1 MWSFTF
7 GNPKDTSHTTNLSD
21 TVVFWLF
28 GCVTIV
34 IASRINLYLERRLI
48 RKRIRRNR
56 MRRRALG
63 RRFLGPQIP
72 EPRALMCHSQPWCA
86 RTMTPRTSPL
96 ISSGTSPSPCA
107 PSGSPGLQTSS
118 PGSPDR
124 ISGSTGC
131 DRVHITETPRQF
143 VYGHDPV
150 PASQDTR
157 HLRAGTSQPIEGSGP
172 RDRSIERRRPAKRVR
187 NARYNRSY
195 VLDWL
200 EKARAY
206 TYG

>member
-1 MWSFTF
+1 M
-7 GNPKDTSHTTNLSD
+7 DLSD

-34 IASRINLYLERRLI
+34 VASRINLYLERRWI

-72 EPRALMCHSQPWCA
+72 EPRDLMYHSQPRWA
-86 RTMTPRTSPL
+86 QTITPGTSPP
-96 ISSGTSPSPCA
+96 ISSGTSPCPQAS
-107 PSGSPGLQTSS
+107 SGSPGLQTAS
-118 PGSPDR
+118 PGSPNQ
-124 ISGSTGC
+124 IANSTSC
-131 DRVHITETPRQF
+131 DRVHVAEIPRHLL
-143 VYGHDPV
+143 YGHDPV
-150 PASQDTR
+150 HASQDTG
-157 HLRAGTSQPIEGSGP
+157 HPRAGTSQPIEGSGP
-172 RDRSIERRRPAKRVR
+172 GDRSIERRRPAKRVR
-187 NARYNRSY
+187 NARYNRPY